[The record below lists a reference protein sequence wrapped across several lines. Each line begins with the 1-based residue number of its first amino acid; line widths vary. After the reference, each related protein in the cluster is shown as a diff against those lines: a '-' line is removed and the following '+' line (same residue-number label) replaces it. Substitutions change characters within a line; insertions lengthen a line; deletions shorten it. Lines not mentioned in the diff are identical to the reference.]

1 MALAQISM
9 IGPRAEQQKQEKP
22 KKEAIDYILEGLQ
35 VAQGITG
42 IAVNYQTIKSKMAEN
57 AVAEDKRQGILPIT
71 DQAEMAKD
79 FDRVPANTEGSTLMK
94 YRRGDEVE
102 SVSILPRKKEAGI
115 RPPIKIETSENG
127 KNVTKVLPEADALN
141 KSFPSP
147 VKDEKPP
154 KDITVQ
160 ERNTLQNQYD
170 RDPEVRKAKTVL
182 DSYASTQKL
191 LEQKTPASDLALV
204 YNYMKALD
212 PNSVVRETEAET
224 AAALG
229 GLMERAKAQMSN
241 MSGDG
246 MLTDAQR
253 ADLARQIESLA
264 GSAGDRLDE
273 IDAQFSDLAKRR
285 NVDMKDLRLTGRSVR
300 PKSSN
305 QAGKSTYRPGTI
317 LEINGKRYK
326 VEQDGDT
333 LTEIPA
339 VSGK

>member
-1 MALAQISM
+1 MGGVHVPAMRQQESALDLVAKGLQIAQSVY
-9 IGPRAEQQKQEKP
+9 GLKTAYDKKQDDDAKAADEKAGVLSRSALLDHVKGQRKVDPGTPGARTYKVRENDQVLEESYLTLPKEDKDGLVGVETVDEKGNAVTKYVKPSLGLTLPKP
-22 KKEAIDYILEGLQ
+22 KKE
-35 VAQGITG
+35 
-42 IAVNYQTIKSKMAEN
+42 
-57 AVAEDKRQGILPIT
+57 
-71 DQAEMAKD
+71 
-79 FDRVPANTEGSTLMK
+79 
-94 YRRGDEVE
+94 
-102 SVSILPRKKEAGI
+102 
-115 RPPIKIETSENG
+115 
-127 KNVTKVLPEADALN
+127 
-141 KSFPSP
+141 
-147 VKDEKPP
+147 EKPP

-300 PKSSN
+300 PKSGN

-317 LEINGKRYK
+317 LDINGKRYR